1 MILLMVMVVM
11 MVIVIMMMM
20 ITLMKMV
27 IMIKMIVMM
36 MMMMVIIRCGGT
48 VYQAEQVLT
57 RAGPCHLLCLACNN
71 CG

>member
-36 MMMMVIIRCGGT
+36 MMMVIIRCGGA

-57 RAGPCHLLCLACNN
+57 RAGPCHLLCLACNH